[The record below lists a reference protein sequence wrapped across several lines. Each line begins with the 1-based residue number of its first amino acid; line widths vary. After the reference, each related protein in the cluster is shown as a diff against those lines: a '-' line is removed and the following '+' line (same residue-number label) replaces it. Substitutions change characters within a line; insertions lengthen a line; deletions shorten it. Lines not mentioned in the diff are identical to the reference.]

1 MAAGAGGGGDDL
13 GRCGVGLF
21 CEKERGSPAAL
32 VREVSA
38 RGSAARDGS
47 IRPGD
52 HVLSVDG
59 ADITQWT
66 AATLRNALQG
76 EQGSQVTLEISR
88 NIAERDGEAGGT
100 GDLVGGEGAG
110 EERGPELAI
119 MTVTLLRGS
128 PMFWYWHDKHQ
139 GMVTQVATL
148 TQQLQQAQYV
158 CQQLQS
164 TRSAAKS
171 AAEERARTAEEE
183 LERVKIQSVQMREE
197 SESRIAALT
206 TQLEVKQAEVEA
218 SWTRAQDELRASA
231 VNTRQFQNKVAE
243 CENKILAKAHEFD
256 RALAQRT
263 QEHAEALMRATSH
276 HQKLMR
282 QVEEQL
288 LSRNMEMET
297 ALNKQALEY
306 SATLA
311 QRVAA
316 HAAELEK
323 AKSRADAAQQL
334 LQSCTQEHEIE
345 LECVR
350 GELTARI
357 KMCAVLD
364 ADKLHAEAEVDA
376 LTRLLA
382 DARDKLNVERSAR
395 TQDMETMAEER
406 DRRVS
411 DADSLHKRCL
421 QALRAEMQRAGQ
433 NSGKSHLQ

>member
-1 MAAGAGGGGDDL
+1 
-13 GRCGVGLF
+13 
-21 CEKERGSPAAL
+21 
-32 VREVSA
+32 
-38 RGSAARDGS
+38 
-47 IRPGD
+47 
-52 HVLSVDG
+52 
-59 ADITQWT
+59 
-66 AATLRNALQG
+66 
-76 EQGSQVTLEISR
+76 
-88 NIAERDGEAGGT
+88 
-100 GDLVGGEGAG
+100 
-110 EERGPELAI
+110 
-119 MTVTLLRGS
+119 
-128 PMFWYWHDKHQ
+128 
-139 GMVTQVATL
+139 
-148 TQQLQQAQYV
+148 
-158 CQQLQS
+158 
-164 TRSAAKS
+164 
-171 AAEERARTAEEE
+171 
-183 LERVKIQSVQMREE
+183 MREE

-288 LSRNMEMET
+288 LSRNMEMEA

-323 AKSRADAAQQL
+323 AKSRADAAQEL
-334 LQSCTQEHEIE
+334 LQSCTQQHEME
-345 LECVR
+345 LERVR

-364 ADKLHAEAEVDA
+364 ADKLQAEAEVDA

-395 TQDMETMAEER
+395 TQDIETMAEER
-406 DRRVS
+406 DRRES

-421 QALRAEMQRAGQ
+421 QSLRAEMQRAGT
-433 NSGKSHLQ
+433 NSAKSHL

>member
-1 MAAGAGGGGDDL
+1 
-13 GRCGVGLF
+13 
-21 CEKERGSPAAL
+21 
-32 VREVSA
+32 
-38 RGSAARDGS
+38 
-47 IRPGD
+47 
-52 HVLSVDG
+52 
-59 ADITQWT
+59 
-66 AATLRNALQG
+66 
-76 EQGSQVTLEISR
+76 
-88 NIAERDGEAGGT
+88 
-100 GDLVGGEGAG
+100 
-110 EERGPELAI
+110 
-119 MTVTLLRGS
+119 
-128 PMFWYWHDKHQ
+128 
-139 GMVTQVATL
+139 
-148 TQQLQQAQYV
+148 
-158 CQQLQS
+158 
-164 TRSAAKS
+164 
-171 AAEERARTAEEE
+171 
-183 LERVKIQSVQMREE
+183 VQMREE